1 MIEENIIEWLE
12 ISDTIQKIDIYNGKN
27 PSALFKANYLLTQ
40 HGQFSEYFYLLVIF
54 LYFAQIWELN
64 ILKINVEEDGILEI
78 MLYLKKVFLLQDL
91 IYDNKTFAILFV
103 ITFSLYI
110 LSCLLSI
117 INVLALKKQKR
128 YQFIISLNDFINTL
142 FVYYLSSIN
151 IETILKVILCYE
163 GNHLVICSF
172 KKITFLIK
180 FILVVI
186 YIFVM
191 IVGIVFSSL
200 YFNNIGSINGS
211 NVKSKINCN
220 FTILIYAI
228 KLIYGLFHYIL
239 KNLIYEDKYYLL
251 INGYYFI
258 FLLGNFIISIYTH
271 NKLFYYNSLIH
282 KLFVYGWYHTTW
294 FSFCIFFKKIINI
307 KDITLFVIFGLI
319 IITIG
324 CHYNSKYRLFKLM
337 TEFNIFEANSLKD
350 IEIYNY
356 MLLSLLKAKD
366 NKSKIL
372 ISGIIKRFEEY
383 LSSNSELNEQYYK
396 LLNDKHLQKKFT
408 SYNEL
413 TILSIISIIYS
424 HNIEKSKDSIDIILT
439 NCYFLVKKFKN
450 PVYAIWLCSKIKSC
464 SHIQSYYKYVLMEEI
479 KEYLINI
486 LKKNTNKLTIKHV
499 QISSVILF
507 NQYVDLFKMKIY
519 DATCSQIEYFDT
531 LKNSVTTAKTTENFL
546 KIGEDILTLRK
557 DILNLWEKIILLNPF
572 SDESEKDYMI
582 YLDTILQDDV
592 LLKTEE
598 KRFNTLKTEKL
609 SERNNPYY
617 SMFNQELSAV
627 LLADGYSYNG
637 KIFYATP
644 NFASLFMFTGKEVL
658 NTSIDD
664 LLPDVIQSFHRY
676 LIEDAIKYSNLSYVF
691 KRPKDSLLKGKNG
704 LIFNINLYVK
714 PSPNLSFGLIFFVYI
729 QKLQEPNFII
739 ILDEHLKV
747 NGFTEINST
756 GTNFTMNN
764 NNYGLSHYV
773 NGHHI
778 GLIIPDIL
786 LQMNYDIK
794 SNSFFLSK
802 TNIDLKGN
810 LYSINNLK
818 DLDSKIEKILDILK
832 ERKNNEAYNENKLS
846 SFEEY
851 DELIRELNANHPK
864 SYSIFFRIESHSF
877 INGKYKYYRIYVI
890 NDLLSGNE
898 NPMEIQS
905 QNINT
910 LSNEDDN
917 NFFNNNP
924 KLRLKDLNKASN
936 YTITVNHMD
945 HPIKGPKLIKL
956 RTEQNRRS
964 NILNMNDIN
973 NIKMQT
979 NSKGI
984 NIDEE
989 NNHNKQNND
998 ESSNDNNKN
1007 INVNYSK
1014 RSHPSSIL
1022 TQSSAESVEFNKL
1035 KNEIIN
1041 KNDSF
1046 YVKLMKYLYI
1056 LFMILDLCWIVYDFL
1071 FTVGKINSMVKYL
1084 KENQFFNHLKVCS
1097 ACIYQNT
1104 ISLKMIKKGF
1114 IGNDQCILTSCHIL
1128 YGNILE
1134 KCLKEVKSQKN
1145 NISYFHSDF
1154 QAIFEQKIH
1163 VDLYIYNRTFT
1174 DHLSLDMNNFLNL
1187 IISHGMRIIANLSDI
1202 FDNNATDVDSLG
1214 ILLVYSENLI
1224 ANSIK
1229 FFYSDYSSFV
1239 DSEKEKKFNKVTYN
1253 SSIRLIIS
1261 IFFCLFLIIIFIY
1274 LICQI
1279 NFMELYFLDRLINF
1293 TSSSFEEYLK
1303 KLDELKKKFRDD
1315 TNEDEDKNGDEL
1327 EGKGDDA
1334 EGKNENNSKIKDTT
1348 KNNNNKNSKKKKSKQ
1363 NKLQQQRMKKKKI
1376 MSKYF
1381 YKINLFF
1388 GLKIGLISILSIS
1401 YFILAIV
1408 LFQKMKTNFK
1418 KFDSTTEEI
1427 NTAYFDSFKIF
1438 LTFIEQL
1445 NKYMD
1450 DNNKTNLMIPKDSEI
1465 ARPKFGNSLMYL
1477 TRNSKYS
1484 KEALNNLNTL
1494 YSNNA
1499 CNILTSTDYLYEKII
1514 CEHIFSSILTKGM
1527 EQAIIQMGI
1536 IITSVIDELNSLKEY
1551 KALQEILMSNT
1562 SFSDYETFVGRFM
1575 LFSYFRTQEI
1585 FEVFRN
1591 NENVY
1596 MCSVSNVL
1604 LVSFFGVKI
1613 ILILF
1618 MLYLIY
1624 SYKNVINSFFNF
1636 IGILPAKFIYDD
1648 DYLYK
1653 TILKLEKDFY

>member
-27 PSALFKANYLLTQ
+27 PPLLFKTNYILSQ
-40 HGQFSEYFYLLVIF
+40 YGQFSEYFYLLVIF

-78 MLYLKKVFLLQDL
+78 MEYLRKIFLLQDF
-91 IYDNKTFAILFV
+91 INDNKTFVILFV
-103 ITFSLYI
+103 TTLSLFI
-110 LSCLLSI
+110 ISLLLSI
-117 INVLALKKQKR
+117 INVIALKNQNKYR
-128 YQFIISLNDFINTL
+128 FFISLNALINIIFI
-142 FVYYLSSIN
+142 YYLGIVN
-151 IETILKVILCYE
+151 IETILNAILCVE
-163 GNHLVICSF
+163 NNKLVICSF
-172 KKITFLIK
+172 KKIYFLIR
-180 FILVVI
+180 FILIIFYIVMMVI
-186 YIFVM
+186 SLIC
-191 IVGIVFSSL
+191 SSL

-211 NVKSKINCN
+211 NVKSRINCN
-220 FTILIYAI
+220 FTIIIFII
-228 KLIYGLFHYIL
+228 KLIYAFFHFIL
-239 KNLIYEDKYYLL
+239 NGPLNGDNYYLL
-251 INGYYFI
+251 IYGYYLI
-258 FLLGNFIISIYTH
+258 FLLGNFCTFVYTY
-271 NKLFYYNSLIH
+271 NKLFYYNPLIH
-282 KLFVYGWYHTTW
+282 KLFFYGWLYTTW
-294 FSFCIFFKKIINI
+294 FSFCIFFKKLINI
-307 KDITLFVIFGLI
+307 KDITLFVIIGLI
-319 IITIG
+319 IITVG
-324 CHYNSKYRLFKLM
+324 FHYNNKYRLFTLI
-337 TEFNIFEANSLKD
+337 TEFNIFEANSLKE
-350 IEIYNY
+350 IEIYTS
-356 MLLSLLKAKD
+356 MLLTLLKEKD

-372 ISGIIKRFEEY
+372 ISGVIKRFEEY
-383 LSSNSELNEQYYK
+383 LSTNAELSGQYYK

-424 HNIEKSKDSIDIILT
+424 HNIEKSKDSTDIILT
-439 NCYFLVKKFKN
+439 NCYFLVNKFKN
-450 PVYAIWLCSKIKSC
+450 PVYAIWLCSKIKSS

-479 KEYLINI
+479 KEYLTNI

-519 DATCSQIEYFDT
+519 DATCSQIEYFDI
-531 LKNSVTTAKTTENFL
+531 LKNSAITAKTTENFL

-557 DILNLWEKIILLNPF
+557 DILNLWEKIISLNPF

-617 SMFNQELSAV
+617 SMFNQELSVV

-664 LLPDVIQSFHRY
+664 LLPDVIQNFHRF
-676 LIEDAIKYSNLSYVF
+676 LIEDAIKYSNLTYVF
-691 KRPKDSLLKGKNG
+691 KKQRDSLLKGKNG
-704 LIFNINLYVK
+704 LIFNIKLYVK
-714 PSPNLSFGLIFFVYI
+714 PSPNLSFGLIFFIYI
-729 QKLQEPNFII
+729 QKFQEQNFII

-747 NGFTEINST
+747 SGFTEMNST

-778 GLIIPDIL
+778 GLIIPDII
-786 LQMNYDIK
+786 LQMNYDNK
-794 SNSFFLSK
+794 SNSFSLSK
-802 TNIDLKGN
+802 TDIDLKGS
-810 LYSINNLK
+810 LYSIHNLK
-818 DLDSKIEKILDILK
+818 DLDSKIEKVLDVLK
-832 ERKNNEAYNENKLS
+832 ERKNNEAYNENKMS

-851 DELIRELNANHPK
+851 DELLRELNLNHPK
-864 SYSIFFRIESHSF
+864 SYSIFFRIELHSF
-877 INGKYKYYRIYVI
+877 VSGKYKYYRIYVI

-898 NPMEIQS
+898 NPIEIQS
-905 QNINT
+905 QNANT
-910 LSNEDDN
+910 LSYEDDN
-917 NFFNNNP
+917 NFFNNQ
-924 KLRLKDLNKASN
+924 KLKLKDLNKASN
-936 YTITVNHMD
+936 YTITTNHMD
-945 HPIKGPKLIKL
+945 YPNKGQKLIRL
-956 RTEQNRRS
+956 RTEQNRKS
-964 NILNMNDIN
+964 NILNINDVN
-973 NIKMQT
+973 NIKKQT
-979 NSKGI
+979 NIKGI
-984 NIDEE
+984 NINEE
-989 NNHNKQNND
+989 DNHNKLND
-998 ESSNDNNKN
+998 EESSNDNNKNN

-1014 RSHPSSIL
+1014 RSHPTSIL

-1056 LFMILDLCWIVYDFL
+1056 FFMILDLLLIVYDFL
-1071 FTVGKINSMVKYL
+1071 LTVGKINSMSAYL
-1084 KENQFFNHLKVCS
+1084 KENQFFNYIKICS
-1097 ACIYQNT
+1097 ACIYQST
-1104 ISLKMIKKGF
+1104 INLKMIKKGF
-1114 IGNDQCILTSCHIL
+1114 IGEDQCILASCHNL
-1128 YGNILE
+1128 YGSILE
-1134 KCLKEVKSQKN
+1134 NCLKEVKMQKN
-1145 NISYFHSDF
+1145 NISYFHKDF

-1202 FDNNATDVDSLG
+1202 FDNETDVDSLG
-1214 ILLVYSENLI
+1214 ILLVYAENLI

-1239 DSEKEKKFNKVTYN
+1239 DTEKESKFNKVTYN
-1253 SSIRLIIS
+1253 PPIRLIIS
-1261 IFFCLFLIIIFIY
+1261 FFLFLLLIIIFVY
-1274 LICQI
+1274 LICKI

-1293 TSSSFEEYLK
+1293 TSTSFDEYLK

-1315 TNEDEDKNGDEL
+1315 TNDDEDKNGDEL
-1327 EGKGDDA
+1327 DGKGDDA
-1334 EGKNENNSKIKDTT
+1334 EVKNENNSKIKDTI
-1348 KNNNNKNSKKKKSKQ
+1348 KNSNNKNSKKKKSKQ

-1381 YKINLFF
+1381 YKMNLFF
-1388 GLKIGLISILSIS
+1388 GLKIGLISVLSLS
-1401 YFILAIV
+1401 YFILTLA
-1408 LFQKMKTNFK
+1408 LFKRMKNNYK
-1418 KFDSTTEEI
+1418 KFDSTMEEI

-1438 LTFIEQL
+1438 LTFIEQM

-1477 TRNSKYS
+1477 TRSSKYS
-1484 KEALNNLNTL
+1484 KEALNRLNTL

-1499 CNILTSTDYLYEKII
+1499 CEILCSDNEYEKKI

-1551 KALQEILMSNT
+1551 KTLREILMPNT
-1562 SFSDYETFVGRFM
+1562 SFSDYETYVGRFM
-1575 LFSYFRTQEI
+1575 LFSYLKTQEI
-1585 FEVFRN
+1585 FEIFRV

-1596 MCSVSNVL
+1596 MCSISNIL
-1604 LVSFFGVKI
+1604 LVSFFVIKI

-1653 TILKLEKDFY
+1653 TILKLEKEFY